1 MVKTAESAVC
11 GLIFFLVER
20 GVPPH
25 PRVFLTK
32 SAETLEN
39 KRVEFS
45 GSAKKCKRVRKSVK
59 GKELVTGDRSPVT
72 DVWSW

>member
-20 GVPPH
+20 GVPP

-45 GSAKKCKRVRKSVK
+45 GYAKKCKRVRKSMK
-59 GKELVTGDRSPVT
+59 GTDLVIGDA
-72 DVWSW
+72 